1 MNFHRMKTYNII
13 TYGCQ
18 MNEHDSENIA
28 GLLEAM
34 DYQFE
39 EDAFKADVVVINTCS
54 VRENADKRFF
64 GVLGQ
69 FKKVR
74 THNPDFVLC
83 VCGCMPQQP
92 HIVEKINKQFSW
104 VDIVFGTQN
113 IAEFPELLEKRI
125 STGRKQRSIIDNNP
139 VIDEAEMKPKRM
151 HRHKA
156 LVNITFGCNNFCTY
170 CIVPYTRGREKSRVM
185 SEVIR
190 EIECLSADGVK
201 EIMLLG
207 QNVDSYRDPA
217 GHTFADLIRAVN
229 NIDGIE
235 RIRFM
240 TSHPK
245 DISDDMIDCFRTCEK
260 LCHNIHLPVQSG
272 SDRLLKRMNR
282 HYDTTRY
289 LEIVDKLRAVCPDIT
304 ISTDIIV
311 AFPGE
316 TEDDFEG
323 TLDIARRVRYDS
335 AFTFIYSP
343 REGTPA
349 AKFPDQIPDEIAHER
364 FDRLVDVMNRISLEK
379 NMEYKGKTYDVLVEG
394 VSKNADDTYAGRTDG
409 FKLVNFTSDKKPEE
423 IIGTTVSV
431 LITESK
437 TFSLEGREIT

>member
-201 EIMLLG
+201 EVMLLG

-229 NIDGIE
+229 KIDGIE

>member
-1 MNFHRMKTYNII
+1 MKTYNII

-229 NIDGIE
+229 KIDGIE

>member
-1 MNFHRMKTYNII
+1 MKTYNII

-34 DYQFE
+34 DYTFE

-74 THNPDFVLC
+74 NYNPDFVLC

-92 HIVEKINKQFSW
+92 HIVEKINRQFSW

-139 VIDEAEMKPKRM
+139 VIDENEMKPKRM

-190 EIECLSADGVK
+190 EIECLAADGVK
-201 EIMLLG
+201 EVMLLG

-217 GHTFADLIRAVN
+217 GHTFADLIKAVN

-245 DISDDMIDCFRTCEK
+245 DISDDMIDCFRTCDK

-282 HYDTTRY
+282 HYDTARY
-289 LEIVDKLRAVCPDIT
+289 LEIVDKLRDTCPDIT

-316 TEDDFEG
+316 TEEDFEG
-323 TLDIARRVRYDS
+323 TLNIARRVRYDS

-349 AKFPDQIPDEIAHER
+349 ARFPDQIPDDVAHER
-364 FDRLVDVMNRISLEK
+364 FDRLVDVMNNISLEK
-379 NMEYKGKTYDVLVEG
+379 NLEYKGKIYDVLVEG

-409 FKLVNFTSDKKPEE
+409 FKLVNFTSYKTPEE

-437 TFSLEGREIT
+437 TFSLEGREITAL

>member
-1 MNFHRMKTYNII
+1 
-13 TYGCQ
+13 
-18 MNEHDSENIA
+18 
-28 GLLEAM
+28 
-34 DYQFE
+34 
-39 EDAFKADVVVINTCS
+39 
-54 VRENADKRFF
+54 
-64 GVLGQ
+64 
-69 FKKVR
+69 
-74 THNPDFVLC
+74 
-83 VCGCMPQQP
+83 
-92 HIVEKINKQFSW
+92 
-104 VDIVFGTQN
+104 
-113 IAEFPELLEKRI
+113 
-125 STGRKQRSIIDNNP
+125 
-139 VIDEAEMKPKRM
+139 
-151 HRHKA
+151 
-156 LVNITFGCNNFCTY
+156 
-170 CIVPYTRGREKSRVM
+170 
-185 SEVIR
+185 
-190 EIECLSADGVK
+190 
-201 EIMLLG
+201 
-207 QNVDSYRDPA
+207 
-217 GHTFADLIRAVN
+217 
-229 NIDGIE
+229 
-235 RIRFM
+235 
-240 TSHPK
+240 
-245 DISDDMIDCFRTCEK
+245 
-260 LCHNIHLPVQSG
+260 
-272 SDRLLKRMNR
+272 MNR